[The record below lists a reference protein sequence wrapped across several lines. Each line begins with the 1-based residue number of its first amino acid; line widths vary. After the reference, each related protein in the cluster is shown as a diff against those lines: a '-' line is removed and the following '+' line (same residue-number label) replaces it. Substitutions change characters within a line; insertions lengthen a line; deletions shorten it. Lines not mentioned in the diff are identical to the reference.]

1 MSWKSKG
8 KAVIIVRHREALVRN
23 YLYLICL
30 VTSFS
35 LWAQQDERPESNL
48 DLRGGK
54 SVFQVAEPDAKTV
67 VELHR
72 SSGGDYFLQAQG
84 KDGLH
89 KSKTSRPLAEDLD
102 QRFGALYLR
111 VQYELPADPVA
122 CKNNWRLTLHGEE
135 ILVCAKSEQKNQEI
149 RRFFDELTK
158 ALHP

>member
-8 KAVIIVRHREALVRN
+8 KAVIIVRQREALVRN
-23 YLYLICL
+23 YLFLICL

-54 SVFQVAEPDAKTV
+54 SVFQVAPPEAKSF

-72 SSGGDYFLQAQG
+72 SPAGDYFLQAQG

-89 KSKTSRPLAEDLD
+89 KHKTSRPQAEDLD
-102 QRFGALYLR
+102 QRFAALYLR
-111 VQYELPADPVA
+111 VQYELPADPVG
-122 CKNNWRLTLHGEE
+122 CKSNWKLILHGEE
-135 ILVCAKSEQKNQEI
+135 ILACAKNEQKNQEI
-149 RRFFDELTK
+149 QRFFDELTK